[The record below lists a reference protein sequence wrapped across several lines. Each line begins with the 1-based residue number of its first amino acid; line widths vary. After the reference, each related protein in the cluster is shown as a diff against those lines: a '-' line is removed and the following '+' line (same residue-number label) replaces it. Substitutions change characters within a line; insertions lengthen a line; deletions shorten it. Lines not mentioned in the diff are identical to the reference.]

1 MIGGEAT
8 IDYLN
13 ARVAELEQERDQ
25 LAAHVEVLRSEL
37 KRSISFLHCHFPSTD
52 KDAVHAS
59 AKQLLA
65 LSPTTSLARRD
76 LIKQAEALEDALL
89 VNCNKGK
96 SLRKEISHRARNLRQ
111 QAEALK

>member
-65 LSPTTSLARRD
+65 LSPTTSLTRRD
-76 LIKQAEALEDALL
+76 LLNQAEALRETADEF
-89 VNCNKGK
+89 
-96 SLRKEISHRARNLRQ
+96 EIHERARQVLSWKADKLTQ
-111 QAEALK
+111 QAEALT

>member
-25 LAAHVEVLRSEL
+25 LAAHVERIAAAWNSGIEEQEL
-37 KRSISFLHCHFPSTD
+37 FSDAWIDRMGDAMAADSTTNL
-52 KDAVHAS
+52 AS
-59 AKQLLA
+59 
-65 LSPTTSLARRD
+65 RD

-111 QAEALK
+111 QAEALT